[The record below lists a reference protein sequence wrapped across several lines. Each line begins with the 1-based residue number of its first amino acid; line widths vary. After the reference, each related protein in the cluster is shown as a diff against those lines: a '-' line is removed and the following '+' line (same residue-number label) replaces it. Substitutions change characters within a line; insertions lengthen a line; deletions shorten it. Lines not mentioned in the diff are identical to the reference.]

1 MGFFIDMTLDI
12 LSIRKISRI
21 FDDIKKLRIRERVMK
36 QWVVLGALLFS
47 TAVLA
52 DDVKQKEVIA
62 QKLVEVD
69 GTEQGL
75 EATDKLILNQIK
87 MRLPK
92 DLPAEFYADLT
103 KNLNSEQRKQFI
115 VQRYVETFSQKEL
128 QAALSF
134 YQSTEGKAWAKKASE
149 IGSEVAH
156 YTTQNA
162 RIALN
167 TTMQQHVENPTVK
180 QLMARMNPAPVQ
192 QPYPCYHLLYICHH
206 PFHHS

>member
-36 QWVVLGALLFS
+36 QWVVLGLLLFS

-92 DLPAEFYADLT
+92 DIPAEFYADLT

-162 RIALN
+162 RTALN

-180 QLMARMNPAPVQ
+180 QLMTRMNPAPVQ
-192 QPYPCYHLLYICHH
+192 QPEKTEQK
-206 PFHHS
+206 

>member
-92 DLPAEFYADLT
+92 DIPAEFYADLT

-192 QPYPCYHLLYICHH
+192 QPEKTEQK
-206 PFHHS
+206 

>member
-1 MGFFIDMTLDI
+1 MGFFIDMALDN
-12 LSIRKISRI
+12 LSISKISRI

-52 DDVKQKEVIA
+52 DDIKQKEVIA

-92 DLPAEFYADLT
+92 DIPAEFYADLT

-180 QLMARMNPAPVQ
+180 QLMTRMNPAPVQ
-192 QPYPCYHLLYICHH
+192 QPEKTEQK
-206 PFHHS
+206 

>member
-52 DDVKQKEVIA
+52 DDIKQKEVIA

-92 DLPAEFYADLT
+92 DIPAEFYADLT

-180 QLMARMNPAPVQ
+180 QLMTRMNPAHVQ
-192 QPYPCYHLLYICHH
+192 QPEKTEQK
-206 PFHHS
+206 

>member
-1 MGFFIDMTLDI
+1 MGFFIDMALDI

-75 EATDKLILNQIK
+75 EATDKLILDQIK

-92 DLPAEFYADLT
+92 DIPAEFYADLT

-162 RIALN
+162 RTALN

-192 QPYPCYHLLYICHH
+192 QPEKTEQK
-206 PFHHS
+206 

>member
-52 DDVKQKEVIA
+52 DDIKQKEVIA

-92 DLPAEFYADLT
+92 DIPAEFYADLT

-162 RIALN
+162 RTALN

-192 QPYPCYHLLYICHH
+192 QPEKTVQK
-206 PFHHS
+206 

>member
-52 DDVKQKEVIA
+52 DDIKQKEVIA

-92 DLPAEFYADLT
+92 DIPAEFYADLT

-162 RIALN
+162 RTALN

-180 QLMARMNPAPVQ
+180 QLMTRMNPAPVQ
-192 QPYPCYHLLYICHH
+192 QPEKTEQK
-206 PFHHS
+206 

>member
-47 TAVLA
+47 SAVLA

-92 DLPAEFYADLT
+92 DIPAEFYADLT

-162 RIALN
+162 RTALN

-180 QLMARMNPAPVQ
+180 QLMTRMNPAPVQ
-192 QPYPCYHLLYICHH
+192 QPEKTEQK
-206 PFHHS
+206 